1 MILLRLISWPY
12 VRKHLLRS
20 VLTTAGIVLG
30 VALLVGMQTANQS
43 VLQSFNQTVDRIAG
57 KAQLEVS
64 AGDSGFAEEVLER
77 VEAVPEVHAAA
88 PAIEASVDTNLHG
101 QGKLLILA
109 VDMTGDRSLR
119 DYDFESGDQD
129 VIDDPLIFL
138 AQPDSLIVTR
148 DFADRNGLSTGGKI
162 AFDTMEGPKQ
172 FTIRGILKA
181 GGMASAFGGNL
192 GIMDIYAAQKVF
204 GRGRRFDRIDI
215 GLQPG
220 VSLEQGESA
229 LRKALGS
236 GFTVEP
242 PSGRGRQFESL
253 LGVYTAATGISSM
266 FALFIGMFIIYNS
279 FSIAVTQRR
288 PEIGILRALGA
299 TRSQIRSLFLGESAV
314 AGLIGSSIGAVVGLA
329 FARSLTGFT
338 GQLMDQLFGVPNN
351 TQEVLVNPSLLLG
364 AVALGVVMSMIAA
377 FIPAR
382 NAARVEPIQALQKGR
397 YQVLGAGE
405 SRARR
410 LTALVASAAALACVP
425 FARFHAALYS
435 GFLLT
440 VMAAL
445 LLTPFLSLELARLL
459 RRPLKWLR
467 PIEGSLAADSL
478 IQAPRRTSATVAALM
493 LSLALVIAQG
503 GVARAS
509 VESLRDWIE
518 GTLNPDLFVNASS
531 NLASTDFR
539 FPDAM
544 VAELQ
549 AVPGIDEIQPVRT
562 VRNEFRG
569 KPIMIVAVDLA
580 STGRRVRRRI
590 VAGDE
595 KTMTRLSSEG
605 KGFIIAEN
613 LAVLEKI
620 HLGDTIELPI
630 PAGIL
635 RLPVVGIIRDYS
647 NQLGAIFL
655 DRAAYIRYF
664 QDDTINIFRIYVK
677 PGVSSE
683 DVRRQINESLGSRRR
698 LFILLNSEIKD
709 YIMKVADAWLGM
721 TYVQVV
727 VAMVVALLGIVN
739 TLTVSI
745 SDRRRELGVLR
756 AVGGLRAQIRG
767 TVWLEA
773 VSIGVIGLVLGIAVG
788 TIFLYYE
795 LQALAHGFSGMPLPY
810 EFPFAIAAI
819 LVPVILGAALISA
832 ILPAETA
839 VRSSLVEALEYE

>member
-1 MILLRLISWPY
+1 MILLRLISLPY

-57 KAQLEVS
+57 KTQLAVS
-64 AGDSGFAEEVLER
+64 AGDSGFAEDVLER
-77 VEAVPEVHAAA
+77 VEAVPEVRAAA
-88 PAIEASVDTNLHG
+88 PAIEASVDTGLNG

-119 DYDFESGDQD
+119 DYDFENGDED
-129 VIDDPLIFL
+129 VIDDPLVFL

-148 DFADRNGLSTGGKI
+148 EFADRNGLRTGGKI
-162 AFDTMEGPKQ
+162 AFDTMEGRKQ
-172 FTIRGILKA
+172 FTVRGILKA
-181 GGMASAFGGNL
+181 GGMAAAFGGNL

-215 GLQPG
+215 GLQDG
-220 VSLEQGESA
+220 VSLERGEAA
-229 LRKALGS
+229 LQKALGP

-253 LGVYTAATGISSM
+253 LGIYTTATGVSSM

-279 FSIAVTQRR
+279 FSIAVNQRR
-288 PEIGILRALGA
+288 SEIGILRALGA
-299 TRSQIRSLFLGESAV
+299 TRGQIRTLFLGESAV
-314 AGLIGSSIGAVVGLA
+314 AGLIGSSIGVAVGLS

-338 GQLMDQLFGVPNN
+338 GQLMDELFGVPNN
-351 TQEVLVNPSLLLG
+351 TQDVLIDPRLLFAAL
-364 AVALGVVMSMIAA
+364 ALGVVVSMVAA
-377 FIPAR
+377 VIPAR
-382 NAARVEPIQALQKGR
+382 NAARIEPIQALQKGR

-405 SRARR
+405 NRARR
-410 LTALVASAAALACVP
+410 IAAFVAFALALICLP
-425 FARFHAALYS
+425 LSRYRPALYS

-440 VMAAL
+440 VLACL
-445 LLTPFLSLELARLL
+445 LLTPFLALELARLL
-459 RRPLKWLR
+459 RRPLKWVR

-503 GVARAS
+503 GMARAS
-509 VESLRDWIE
+509 VDSLQEWMT
-518 GTLNPDLFVNASS
+518 GTLNPDLFVTGSA
-531 NLASTDFR
+531 NLASHDFR
-539 FPDAM
+539 FPISMRD
-544 VAELQ
+544 ELQ
-549 AVPGIDEIQPVRT
+549 QIPGVDEIQPVRT
-562 VRNEFRG
+562 ARVEFRG
-569 KPIMIVAVDLA
+569 KPIMIVALDLA
-580 STGRRVRRRI
+580 SVGRRVHRHI
-590 VAGDE
+590 VAGDSDTMNRLAIQE
-595 KTMTRLSSEG
+595 KG
-605 KGFIIAEN
+605 VIIAEN
-613 LAVLEKI
+613 LSQLERI
-620 HLGDTIELPI
+620 QMGDPIEIATPTG
-630 PAGIL
+630 PL

-647 NQLGAIFL
+647 NQLGAVVL
-655 DRAAYIRYF
+655 EREAYARYF
-664 QDDTINIFRIYVK
+664 QDDTIDIFRIYIK
-677 PGVSSE
+677 PGTSPE
-683 DVRRQINESLGSRRR
+683 EVRRQINERLGGRRR
-698 LFILLNSEIKD
+698 VFIMLNQEIRA

-721 TYVQVV
+721 TYVQVI

-767 TVWLEA
+767 TVWMEA
-773 VSIGVIGLVLGIAVG
+773 VAIGVIGLVMGIAAG
-788 TIFLYYE
+788 AIFLYYE
-795 LQALAHGFSGMPLPY
+795 LQALAHDFSGMPLAY
-810 EFPFAIAAI
+810 QFPFGIVGL

-832 ILPAETA
+832 IWPAETA

>member
-57 KAQLEVS
+57 KAQLQVS

-77 VEAVPEVHAAA
+77 VEALPEVRAAA
-88 PAIEASVDTNLHG
+88 PVIEASVDANG

-119 DYDFESGDQD
+119 DYDFENGDED
-129 VIDDPLIFL
+129 VIDDPLVFL

-148 DFADRNGLSTGGKI
+148 DFADRNGLRTGGKI
-162 AFDTMEGPKQ
+162 SFDTMEGSKQ

-181 GGMASAFGGNL
+181 GGLAAAFGGNL

-215 GLQPG
+215 GLHPG

-236 GFTVEP
+236 GLTVEP
-242 PSGRGRQFESL
+242 PSNRGRQFESL
-253 LGVYTAATGISSM
+253 LGVYTAATGISSL

-299 TRSQIRSLFLGESAV
+299 TRSQIRTLFLGESAV

-338 GQLMDQLFGVPNN
+338 GTLMDQLFGVPNN
-351 TQEVLVNPSLLLG
+351 TQEVLVDPRVILG

-382 NAARVEPIQALQKGR
+382 SAARVEPIQALQKGR

-405 SRARR
+405 NRVRR
-410 LTALVASAAALACVP
+410 IAALIASAAALACLP
-425 FARFHAALYS
+425 FTRYHAALYS

-440 VMAAL
+440 VIAGL

-503 GVARAS
+503 GIARAS
-509 VESLRDWIE
+509 VESLRDWMD
-518 GTLNPDLFVNASS
+518 GTLNPDLFVSASS

-539 FPDAM
+539 FPAAM
-544 VAELQ
+544 LGELY
-549 AVPGIDEIQPVRT
+549 AIPGIDEIQPVRT
-562 VRNEFRG
+562 VRNQFHG
-569 KPIMIVAVDLA
+569 KPIMIVAVDLESA
-580 STGRRVRRRI
+580 ARRVRRHV
-590 VAGDE
+590 VAGNVE
-595 KTMTRLSSEG
+595 TMNRLAAEG
-605 KGFIIAEN
+605 KGVIIAEN
-613 LAVLEKI
+613 LSELEKI
-620 HLGDTIELPI
+620 HVGDIIELPV

-635 RLPVVGIIRDYS
+635 PIPVVGVISDYS

-655 DRAAYIRYF
+655 DRAAYVRLF
-664 QDDTINIFRIYVK
+664 QDDSVNIFRIYVK

-683 DVRRQINESLGSRRR
+683 EVRRRINQSVGNHRR
-698 LFILLNSEIKD
+698 LFIMLNAEIKA

-721 TYVQVV
+721 TYIQVV

-773 VSIGVIGLVLGIAVG
+773 VSIGIIGLVLGIAVG

-795 LQALAHGFSGMPLPY
+795 LQALAHGFSGMPLAY
-810 EFPFAIAAI
+810 EFPFAIAGI
-819 LVPVILGAALISA
+819 LVPLILAASLISA
-832 ILPAETA
+832 IWPAETA